1 MASAA
6 APRRESVLGPRKTI
20 DETLASTELETHK
33 LRRNLGPRDV
43 VIVGV
48 GAMIGAGI
56 FVLTGQAAA
65 TKAGPAITLSYV
77 LAGTVCALA
86 ALCYAELAAM
96 VPAAGSA
103 YTYTFA
109 TLGQLI
115 AFIIGWDLVLEFTIG
130 ASAVAVGFAGYLN
143 ALQTRSPG

>member
-1 MASAA
+1 MAAQVS
-6 APRRESVLGPRKTI
+6 PFFGPRKTI
-20 DETLASTELETHK
+20 EETLASTELETHR
-33 LRRNLGPRDV
+33 LRRNLGTLD
-43 VIVGV
+43 VIVMGI

-65 TKAGPAITLSYV
+65 TKAGPSITLSYV

-96 VPAAGSA
+96 VPVAGSA

-109 TLGQLI
+109 TMGQLV
-115 AFIIGWDLVLEFTIG
+115 AFIIG
-130 ASAVAVGFAGYLN
+130 
-143 ALQTRSPG
+143 

>member
-1 MASAA
+1 M
-6 APRRESVLGPRKTI
+6 
-20 DETLASTELETHK
+20 
-33 LRRNLGPRDV
+33 
-43 VIVGV
+43 
-48 GAMIGAGI
+48 
-56 FVLTGQAAA
+56 
-65 TKAGPAITLSYV
+65 
-77 LAGTVCALA
+77 LA

-96 VPAAGSA
+96 VPVAGSA

-143 ALQTRSPG
+143 ALLDQVLGVTLPTRSRSPSSRRWPASCRSRRSPSS